1 MFSKLKEEDPDF
13 TYSIELD
20 DNSRVKTLLWTN
32 GRSRRQYA
40 CFGDVITFDTTYKT
54 NLYDMPFG
62 LFIGVNNHFQSIV
75 LGGVLMRNETIKSF
89 KWIFSEFV
97 RLMGGKHPVTILTDQ
112 SKAMEAAIKEVFPDT
127 THRWCRW
134 HILRKAKEHLGELYT
149 RRSGF
154 KEEFHKIINSMLT
167 IEEFEFAW
175 QYMLDKYNVRNNSFL
190 AQIYENR
197 YKWAKPYFKGKFCAG
212 QTSTQ
217 GSESGNSMLKRYVG
231 SSCPMHQFVQMYQQL
246 QFDREEEESREELA
260 SKRDGRL
267 IKYNIPLEA
276 HAARVYTR
284 NMYEKFGQLIF
295 DSGNYVA
302 AEVIPQM
309 RYVTKHVRADRREK
323 WEKVEFQVDVLR
335 NGEEYICECGLAEH
349 MGMICPRIIRVSSA
363 SIDSILFKLCESLS
377 SSPSDARI
385 NATDSSDTCAS
396 FPSTFR
402 GPHGI
407 PKTSSSVDRIKSSSY
422 CNAVGQSPP
431 QV

>member
-1 MFSKLKEEDPDF
+1 M
-13 TYSIELD
+13 
-20 DNSRVKTLLWTN
+20 
-32 GRSRRQYA
+32 
-40 CFGDVITFDTTYKT
+40 
-54 NLYDMPFG
+54 
-62 LFIGVNNHFQSIV
+62 
-75 LGGVLMRNETIKSF
+75 
-89 KWIFSEFV
+89 
-97 RLMGGKHPVTILTDQ
+97 
-112 SKAMEAAIKEVFPDT
+112 
-127 THRWCRW
+127 
-134 HILRKAKEHLGELYT
+134 AKEHLGELYT

-217 GSESGNSMLKRYVG
+217 RSESGNSMLKRYVG

-323 WEKVEFQVDVLR
+323 SEKVEFQVDVLR